1 MNDGL
6 PNVLLIAS
14 DTIGERMAGSGIRY
28 WNLARVIGRQQP
40 VTLATPNATTLDAPS
55 GVTII
60 PVTGDQDERGKRL
73 AELVSAHDIVVAQHL
88 PYLYTDAEVLA
99 SRALVVDLYAPW
111 IIEKLEYS
119 RIDPE
124 RGEPDRRDD
133 VTILNRLLSL
143 GDFFLCA
150 SERQRDF
157 WLGALATAGRLDLAH
172 VQAEP
177 EMRTLIDVV
186 PFGLPPEKPV
196 KTGPGPRG
204 TFGAIDDNDIV
215 AIWNGGLWNWL
226 DPLTAIRATAA
237 VAAVEPRFRLVFMG
251 TRSPGAQVAEMEIV
265 EHARALARD
274 LELLDTH
281 VFFNDWVA
289 YEDRQNWLLESDLAL
304 SLHVATVEARYAY
317 RTRMLDNIWCGLPS
331 VVTSGDVLADVVTA
345 EDIGEVAPPGDAG
358 AVAAAIRRAID
369 RDRARG
375 IRANLATL
383 AGRHTWENVASPL
396 LRYCAEPWKLG
407 QSRGGDSAAAYLH
420 QLERMY
426 SETAGYARRL
436 EDAVAEKDRLIGEM
450 ERAASQSPWR
460 VLTRPNLGSLLRRNR
475 RG

>member
-1 MNDGL
+1 MDDRR

-28 WNLARVIGRQQP
+28 WNLARVLGAQQP
-40 VTLATPNATTLDAPS
+40 VTLATPNETTLDPPP
-55 GVTII
+55 GVTIV
-60 PVTGDQDERGKRL
+60 PVTGTQDERGEAL
-73 AELVSAHDIVVAQHL
+73 ATLVADHDVVVAQHL
-88 PYLYTDAEVLA
+88 PYLYTDADVLA

-124 RGEPDRRDD
+124 RGEADRKDD
-133 VTILNRLLSL
+133 VTILNRLLAH

-157 WLGALATAGRLDLAH
+157 WLGALAVAGRLDLAH
-172 VQAEP
+172 AQAGAEL
-177 EMRTLIDVV
+177 RTLIDVV

-204 TFGAIDDNDIV
+204 TFARIGDNDIV
-215 AIWNGGLWNWL
+215 AIWNGGIWNWL

-237 VAAVEPRFRLVFMG
+237 VAAVEPRFKLVFMG
-251 TRSPGAQVAEMEIV
+251 TRSPSAQVAEMEIV
-265 EHARALARD
+265 ETARALARD
-274 LELLDTH
+274 LDVLDSH
-281 VFFNDWVA
+281 VFFNDWVD
-289 YEDRQNWLLESDLAL
+289 YEQRQNWLLESDLAL
-304 SLHVATVEARYAY
+304 SLHIATVEARFAY

-331 VVTSGDVLADVVTA
+331 VVTSGDVLADLVMA
-345 EDIGEVAPPGDAG
+345 EDIGEVAPPVDVA

-375 IRANLATL
+375 IRANLAAL
-383 AGRHTWENVASPL
+383 AGRYTWEVVSQPL
-396 LRYCAEPWKLG
+396 RDYCANPWKPG
-407 QSRGGDSAAAYLH
+407 AGRGTDNAAAYLH
-420 QLERMY
+420 QLERLY

-436 EDAVAEKDRLIGEM
+436 EDAVAEKDRVLGEM

-460 VLTRPNLGSLLRRNR
+460 VVTRPDLGSLFRRNR